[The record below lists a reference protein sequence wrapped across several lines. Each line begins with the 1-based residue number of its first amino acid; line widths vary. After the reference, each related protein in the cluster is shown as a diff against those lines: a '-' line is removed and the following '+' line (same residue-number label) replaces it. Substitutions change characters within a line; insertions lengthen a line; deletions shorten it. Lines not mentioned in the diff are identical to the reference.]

1 MKTVEAD
8 EYPRTRRNADNKMS
22 SETIIGIDLGTTYSC
37 VGVLQNNKIEIIA
50 NSHGNR
56 TTPSCVAF
64 TETERLVGD
73 AAKNQVAMNPE
84 NTIFDV
90 KRLIGRNF
98 DDPTVQA
105 DRGQWPFQ
113 VTNHAGMCKLRVQY
127 KGESKRFAP
136 EEISS
141 MVLCKM
147 KETAEAYLGEEVKDA
162 VITVPAYFNN
172 SQRQATK
179 DAGMIAGLNV
189 RRILNEPTAA
199 ALAYG
204 LDKTPREEKKI
215 LVFDLGGGTLDVSI
229 LTIDEESL
237 FEVVSTAGDTHLG
250 GEDLDNRMVS
260 HFVEEFKR
268 KTKKDLTG
276 NARGMRR
283 LRTACERAKRTL
295 SSSTEARIEIE
306 SIQQGEDFYSKI
318 SRARFEELG
327 ADLFR
332 SCLEPVEKALQ
343 DAKLKKTQIDEVVLV
358 GGSTRIPKVQKLLEE
373 FFNGKKLNK
382 SINPDEAVAY
392 GAAVQAAVLSGS
404 QSTLVKDILL
414 VDVVPLSLGIE
425 TAGEYMTSL
434 IERNSRI
441 PSTKSQVFTTS
452 SDNQPVVPI
461 KVYEGE
467 RVLTKNNNLLGQFNL
482 GGIPPAPRG
491 QPQIQVSFD
500 IDANGILNVSAEDT
514 STGKSNSITITNDKG
529 RLSKAEVTRMVA
541 DAEKYKEEDE
551 RHRER
556 LSARNS
562 LERYAYRVKHTMED
576 TAVEGKLSSE
586 ERDLAKAKVEE
597 ALTWLNENTRA
608 EKKEFERK
616 EEELQ
621 QACSPIMQKLHEVS
635 ADRTPS
641 PVSAD
646 RIPSPV
652 CDRIPSP
659 VSERLPSP
667 PLSGLRIGQ
676 YVVDDDLDE
685 DERQRRY
692 ARNSLEKYAT
702 HVRRAMDTTP
712 KERLTPEERAFAI
725 EKTEKALAWVKE
737 NSMVL
742 KTEFD
747 RKEEELLEACLPIMR
762 KVHGFGDLTPRPE
775 PMLEKDDDGG
785 IDEEERERRFARNSL
800 EKYASRVR
808 RAMDTTPKERLTP
821 EERAFAKEKTEK
833 ALAWLK
839 ENQQA
844 EKKVFDQ
851 KEEELQEACLPIMRK
866 VHGVSGPMSGLM
878 PGPRLGPMSGPMA
891 GPRLG
896 PMSGLMSGLM
906 PGPRLGP
913 MPGSMP
919 RPRPGPRNEEEEKAE
934 KERDRIAAKESL
946 EMYANRVKRAMDT
959 APKERLTL
967 RERDF
972 ARAKVGKILA
982 WTGRN
987 RRSGKRVLQRK
998 EDELQKACLPIMR
1011 KFHGVIER
1019 KRTSGSLL
1027 DDEDEDDRELDEEER
1042 ARRGAR
1048 YSLEKYANRVKRS
1061 MDEPIVKEKLSSEER
1076 SLAKAKADVGLAWLK
1091 DNLMADTE
1099 DFEQKEAAIQEV
1111 CLPIMRKVH
1120 VIVGRKPWFGPMS
1133 PPLPEPEPEP
1143 TPVPR
1148 FGPMHGPMFGMDPPF
1163 AMGRGQ
1169 THFRY

>member
-514 STGKSNSITITNDKG
+514 STGKSNAITITNDKG

-652 CDRIPSP
+652 SDRIPSP
-659 VSERLPSP
+659 VTERLPSP

-702 HVRRAMDTTP
+702 H
-712 KERLTPEERAFAI
+712 
-725 EKTEKALAWVKE
+725 
-737 NSMVL
+737 
-742 KTEFD
+742 
-747 RKEEELLEACLPIMR
+747 
-762 KVHGFGDLTPRPE
+762 
-775 PMLEKDDDGG
+775 
-785 IDEEERERRFARNSL
+785 
-800 EKYASRVR
+800 VR